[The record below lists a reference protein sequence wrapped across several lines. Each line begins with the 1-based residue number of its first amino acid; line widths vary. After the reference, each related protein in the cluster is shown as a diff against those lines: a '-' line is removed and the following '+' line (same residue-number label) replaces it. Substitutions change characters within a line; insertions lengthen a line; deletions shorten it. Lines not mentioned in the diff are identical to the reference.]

1 MGPKVPVDTQLLLC
15 GRSDSWRLA
24 LVILQSL
31 KSLAVEYL
39 WFAENS
45 KPSSKIGISP
55 DVMDREA
62 VKQGDGRTNVERA
75 RRAEEDGGK
84 REAE

>member
-1 MGPKVPVDTQLLLC
+1 MPVDTQLLLC

-24 LVILQSL
+24 LALILQSL
-31 KSLAVEYL
+31 KSLAAEYL

-62 VKQGDGRTNVERA
+62 DKQGDGGTNVERA
-75 RRAEEDGGK
+75 MRAEEDGGK